1 MLDHGNGLDCGLYLP
16 RTPRGRGARPR
27 GGTRSLRAA
36 SPGASCQTRA
46 GGGTRSFEEAEE
58 TRHLLD
64 PLADIL
70 RMSPG

>member
-1 MLDHGNGLDCGLYLP
+1 MP

-36 SPGASCQTRA
+36 SPGASCPTRA
-46 GGGTRSFEEAEE
+46 GGGTRPFEEAEK

-64 PLADIL
+64 PLADIW
-70 RMSPG
+70 PGNPG